1 LSGSMVG
8 AIFSLIL
15 FVVMVFY
22 ARGAWSRIP
31 FATAN
36 MITAIAAI
44 RANWG
49 LVLISFAT
57 LIWSLVISMG
67 TIVAIL
73 GVSKETE
80 TCDDK
85 GYCESGSGGYIFLFL
100 VSLFWSQQVM
110 KNTIQVTVAGTVGTW
125 WVAPQEATSCCSK
138 GVRDSFVRATTY
150 SFGSICF
157 GSLIVAV
164 LEALKSMANNAR
176 NNGEGGIL
184 LCFAECIL
192 GCLQSIIEYF
202 NQWAFIYVGLY
213 GYGYCES
220 GKNVMNLF
228 KARGWEAIIVDNL
241 VDWALFFVAMMI
253 GLLCGVVAE
262 LLYAASDDTWFE
274 NAPTFNGA
282 NFILGFIIGTFLS
295 SILMSTI
302 SSGVNSVIVL
312 FAEQP
317 TEFDRNHSEL
327 SSQMRSAW
335 LEIYPGCL

>member
-1 LSGSMVG
+1 MSKFGGIPVVYGNPAPASTNVSGSWSKGEDQGSAWRDVGFAIAYYLQLIIVIAIAVMYGPAALEDSSTTTDDVATDTEDSFDGYVYVALITSVFAVIASSLFFSVMTRLASVLIKVSLILAVALTGVFAVVSLLSGSMVG

-110 KNTIQVTVAGTVGTW
+110 KNTIQVT
-125 WVAPQEATSCCSK
+125 
-138 GVRDSFVRATTY
+138 
-150 SFGSICF
+150 
-157 GSLIVAV
+157 
-164 LEALKSMANNAR
+164 
-176 NNGEGGIL
+176 GEV
-184 LCFAECIL
+184 
-192 GCLQSIIEYF
+192 YF
-202 NQWAFIYVGLY
+202 YIF
-213 GYGYCES
+213 
-220 GKNVMNLF
+220 LF
-228 KARGWEAIIVDNL
+228 N
-241 VDWALFFVAMMI
+241 
-253 GLLCGVVAE
+253 
-262 LLYAASDDTWFE
+262 
-274 NAPTFNGA
+274 
-282 NFILGFIIGTFLS
+282 
-295 SILMSTI
+295 
-302 SSGVNSVIVL
+302 
-312 FAEQP
+312 
-317 TEFDRNHSEL
+317 
-327 SSQMRSAW
+327 
-335 LEIYPGCL
+335 